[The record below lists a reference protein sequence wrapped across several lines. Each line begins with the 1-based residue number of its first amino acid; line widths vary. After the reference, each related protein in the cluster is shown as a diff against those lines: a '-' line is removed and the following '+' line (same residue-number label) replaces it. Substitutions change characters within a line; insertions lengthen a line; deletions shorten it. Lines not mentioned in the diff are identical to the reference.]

1 MRLSWV
7 LFFPFLRSEE
17 GKLAFWIAA
26 VIWKV
31 VLAVVVDMRTITLRF
46 NRTYPAILP
55 LSVFVLAHKQR
66 KPVRTITSML
76 SSITAK

>member
-1 MRLSWV
+1 MTVIGDVRP
-7 LFFPFLRSEE
+7 FFE
-17 GKLAFWIAA
+17 KNKQKIIFWFGA

-66 KPVRTITSML
+66 KPVRTITSTL